1 MEKIVILDSAAV
13 SDPNSYIPRSRVDD
27 NEECNSFFLGAYV
40 HRLFFVKCVITVRNH
55 WILGIPFL

>member
-27 NEECNSFFLGAYV
+27 NEECNSFFFGCICPQV
-40 HRLFFVKCVITVRNH
+40 FFVKCVLTVRNH